1 MPVHTA
7 VFSCRIEL
15 FPTKT
20 TTAEET
26 ARYIHQLFGGWGT
39 ADRLRTDNVPDFA
52 NDLLK
57 DLAIL
62 AGIREVGEH
71 LLGSYSSEE
80 NDIVE

>member
-26 ARYIHQLFGGWGT
+26 ARYIHQLFGGWE
-39 ADRLRTDNVPDFA
+39 LPIDFEPTMSQIS
-52 NDLLK
+52 LT
-57 DLAIL
+57 I
-62 AGIREVGEH
+62 
-71 LLGSYSSEE
+71 S
-80 NDIVE
+80 